1 MKVYIAGP
9 MTGYEEF
16 NFPQF
21 FQAERELLAL
31 GHEPLNPA
39 WNNGASLEEAVENA
53 NYDGRSWQDYMRKDM
68 LSLAQADVVCVLE
81 GWKKSKGAQLEV
93 HIARQLDI
101 PIMILE
107 DGKLVP
113 RVQTLG
119 LAGYAR
125 SGKDTVAQ
133 ELTKQGYI
141 TMSFAGPIKK
151 AMLKLDPQIGE
162 NKSYKEVVDDIG
174 LEKAKTE
181 YEEVRR
187 LLQVFGTEVG
197 RNMFG
202 ENFWVDQAINSI
214 PDGFKV
220 VFTDVRY
227 PNEANA
233 IKDFGGEVW
242 WVSREGVGPLNEHI
256 SENSLEE
263 YLFDYTIE
271 NNGSLGDLEE
281 KVAQGLNK
289 SKSLLTESV

>member
-9 MTGYEEF
+9 MTGYDEF

-21 FQAERELLAL
+21 FQAERELKDL

-39 WNNGASLEEAVENA
+39 WNNGLSLEEAVENA
-53 NYDGRSWQDYMRKDM
+53 NYDGRSWQDYMRKDLLF
-68 LSLAQADVVCVLE
+68 LSQADVVCVLE

-93 HIARQLDI
+93 QIAKALDI

-113 RVQTLG
+113 RVHTLG

-125 SGKDTVAQ
+125 SGKDTVAE
-133 ELTKQGYI
+133 ELIKQGYI
-141 TMSFAGPIKK
+141 AMSFAGPIKK
-151 AMLKLDPQIGE
+151 AMLKLDPQIGSG
-162 NKSYKEVVDDIG
+162 KSYKEVVDELG

-181 YEEVRR
+181 YDEIRR

-197 RNMFG
+197 RAMFG

-214 PDGFKV
+214 PDGFKA

-242 WVSREGVGPLNEHI
+242 RVNREGVGPLNEHA
-256 SENSLEE
+256 SENSLDD
-263 YLFDYTIE
+263 YVFDYTVE
-271 NNGSLGDLEE
+271 NNGSLEELEE

-289 SKSLLTESV
+289 VLLTENA